1 MKYSDLLMWQYKLPK
16 ATAEIDLTSSSWVEF
31 MQHCLNFAGSWGLD
45 TAEGYNL
52 DVLGRIF
59 GVSRTSISMTEK
71 EYLTYYEQTGGLG
84 WGRGRWYVA
93 GEAFRETILLN
104 DFEFRFLIRARIW
117 KLYQNPSIDY
127 LTDALQD
134 LTGEDAYI
142 YDRGSSPM
150 AMTVAYGSDVSDDSF
165 IKFAIENFDILPRPV
180 GVQYFFEKA
189 GDKFFGFDGAEFTN
203 NYGFGV
209 GRFTDA

>member
-16 ATAEIDLTSSSWVEF
+16 ATAEIDLKSGLWVEF
-31 MQHCLNFAGSWGLD
+31 MQHCLDFAGSWDID

-104 DFEFRFLIRARIW
+104 DYEFRFLIRARIW

-142 YDRGSSPM
+142 VDNGDM
-150 AMTVAYGSDVSDDSF
+150 TMTVRYGSGIALDSF
-165 IKFAIENFDILPRPV
+165 IKFAVENFDVLPRPV
-180 GVQYFFEKA
+180 AVQYKFEQAYVKY
-189 GDKFFGFDGAEFTN
+189 FGFGDAEFDN
-203 NYGFGV
+203 NYGFDV
-209 GRFTDA
+209 GRFIDS